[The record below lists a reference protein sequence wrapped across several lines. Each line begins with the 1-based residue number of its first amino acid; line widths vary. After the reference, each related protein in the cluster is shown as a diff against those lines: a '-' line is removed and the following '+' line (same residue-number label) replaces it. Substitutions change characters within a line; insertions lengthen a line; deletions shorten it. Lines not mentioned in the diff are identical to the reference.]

1 MTLDLNLPPD
11 LFLDLVLD
19 QFFLVQALEGDNVMR
34 FGLGPRHVD
43 AAKLALAE
51 RATDLERRERERDSG
66 SVAVSERS
74 GGSEKRRAGPMMQC
88 EGEIMVSFG
97 RPDAQKK

>member
-11 LFLDLVLD
+11 LFLNLVLD
-19 QFFLVQALEGDNVMR
+19 QLFLVQALEGDNVMR

-51 RATDLERRERERDSG
+51 RATDLERRERKRDSR
-66 SVAVSERS
+66 SVAVSRRS
-74 GGSEKRRAGPMMQC
+74 GGSGKEGRGRLCDLRGARR
-88 EGEIMVSFG
+88 
-97 RPDAQKK
+97 